1 MTVVE
6 TLPGQSD
13 SADRIPLSFNQEFLC
28 MFDRGDDEGP
38 FGPTYNIV
46 GGWRIK
52 GTVRTDILQ
61 AALDDVVQRHETLRT
76 SIIRGDDK
84 YQRVLPAG
92 PAKVSER
99 DLSGVDPSQR
109 GRRAEDLL
117 IELEAGEYSIH
128 DLPLVRAVLGRF
140 DDEDSV
146 LALIAHHSAVDEW
159 SLQLLIRDL
168 AARYAVRSG
177 HEVDLPP
184 VRQFREFAE
193 WERQRAG
200 SAAVHR
206 AREYWRDKL
215 RDAQIVPMK
224 TDKPRSAGLPK
235 STSWYRFALPAELT
249 TATLE
254 LAKST
259 RSSVFMVLL
268 AVYKEFLRQTAGVSD
283 ITVPTFT
290 AGRGQ
295 AKFQD
300 TVGSFFNFVPLRTDL
315 GGCET
320 FRDVLDRTRATCIEA
335 YSRDIAFP
343 QILEVAPTLMGAAI
357 ADDQAICLFQ
367 VRQLPFDMDR
377 RRVGDLEY
385 SEIRKRVLSQSK
397 GGDVP
402 DGALFQLD
410 IDPSGEM
417 VGLVCFN
424 TNLFDERTIEERVS
438 NFHRVLRDAVT
449 APHAPLPT
457 GGPR

>member
-1 MTVVE
+1 MSVVD

-13 SADRIPLSFNQEFLC
+13 PADRIPLSFNQEFLC

-46 GGWRIK
+46 CGWRLK
-52 GTVRTDILQ
+52 GTVKTDILQ
-61 AALDDVVQRHETLRT
+61 AALDDVVLRHETLRT
-76 SIIRGDDK
+76 SIVRGDDK

-92 PAKVSER
+92 SGKLTVR
-99 DLSGVDPSQR
+99 DLSEVDAGER
-109 GRRAEDLL
+109 DRRAEELL

-128 DLPLVRAVLGRF
+128 DLPLVRVVLGRF
-140 DDEDSV
+140 DHDDAV
-146 LALIAHHSAVDEW
+146 LALIAHHSAVDDW

-168 AARYAVRSG
+168 AARYAARAG
-177 HEVDLPP
+177 HEVAQLPP
-184 VRQFREFAE
+184 VRQFREFAV
-193 WERQRAG
+193 WERERAG
-200 SAAVHR
+200 SARVDR

-215 RDAQIVPMK
+215 RDARIVPMR
-224 TDKPRSAGLPK
+224 TDIPRSAGLPK
-235 STSWYRFALPAELT
+235 ATSWHRFAMPAELT

-254 LAKST
+254 LARST

-268 AVYKEFLRQTAGVSD
+268 AVYKEFLRQTAGADD

-295 AKFQD
+295 ASFQD

-315 GGCET
+315 GGCVT
-320 FRDVLDRTRATCIEA
+320 FRDVLDRTRATCLEA

-343 QILEVAPTLMGAAI
+343 QILEVAPTLMGSAI
-357 ADDQAICLFQ
+357 ADDRAICLFQ
-367 VRQLPFDMDR
+367 VRQLPFAMDR
-377 RRVGDLEY
+377 HRVGELEY
-385 SEIRKRVLSQSK
+385 SEIRKRVLSQSQ

-410 IDPSGEM
+410 VDPSGEM

-424 TNLFDERTIEERVS
+424 TNLFAEHTIENLVS
-438 NFHRVLRDAVT
+438 NFRRVLRDAVT
-449 APHAPLPT
+449 APHAPLP
-457 GGPR
+457 GV